1 MAGIINEMDDK
12 KLDVIDSYID
22 RQQKYINDLLQEKM
36 LLEAKNS
43 YLNQRVKE
51 LEKINKENENTL
63 NVLNKRF
70 TDQIVHNDNPVNIK
84 NIFGNLFGGRIDNE
98 SEIHNMNPV
107 ENINDEVSSEK
118 NEPKPRPSGKLVIRG
133 GLPPM
138 PKKS

>member
-1 MAGIINEMDDK
+1 VGIINEMDDK

-43 YLNQRVKE
+43 YLNQRVEE
-51 LEKINKENENTL
+51 LEKINKENEGKL
-63 NVLNKRF
+63 NILNKRF
-70 TDQIVHNDNPVNIK
+70 TEKNEQTMNIK
-84 NIFGNLFGGRIDNE
+84 SVFGNLFGGKLDNE
-98 SEIHNMNPV
+98 SEVNNMNPV
-107 ENINDEVSSEK
+107 ENINDETPSEK
-118 NEPKPRPSGKLVIRG
+118 SESKPSPSGKLVIRG